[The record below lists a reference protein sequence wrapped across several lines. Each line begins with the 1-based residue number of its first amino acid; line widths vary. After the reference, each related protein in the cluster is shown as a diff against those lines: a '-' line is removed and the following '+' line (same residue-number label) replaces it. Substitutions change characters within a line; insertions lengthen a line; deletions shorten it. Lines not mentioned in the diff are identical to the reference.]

1 MKTFITFAEII
12 LALAIPVALFGQTK
26 PSVVPHSY
34 LMPGD
39 SLYYDLS
46 LKKGDVLEWNLWL
59 APAMEST
66 EKTVLEF
73 VSDVDGLL
81 WKRSFGRKA
90 LDLRDKIKI
99 INEARYRMTLK
110 TTGQRGRIADLSVWT
125 KLKAS
130 HRTPFPSPGVQRF
143 AENFS
148 SGDQFSVEYEFL
160 LPKSISFQKL
170 LGLELSQ
177 DLVHLWAITPLGDSL
192 PATASVKRWFGEA
205 GILSLRE
212 RTPYGGRIT
221 LRLELDVADDGESIL
236 FLAPGE
242 PPPDWLPSKAR
253 MLITRKHDPWKGIIV
268 PPVTA
273 MAETLAARPAELPH
287 APYAE
292 QSLRAR
298 GLDSVT
304 VAELT
309 EIYIERDSLSTVR
322 HARRSI
328 IEGYDTEFLTAKK
341 AFLPPDLHVV
351 LTTPL
356 TEHHLEK
363 RISGRT
369 RLEWFVE
376 GDKKQIR
383 HAKLYEWRYTEA
395 HIARAD
401 VPDEFFWDNRMLP
414 LYPDLKKHTAAT
426 PKSPATITSLPL
438 PDPRPST
445 FVQFGREYIDDSQSV
460 LALYLE
466 NNSEDTLY
474 LVYHQARL
482 PKRTLFSALSRW
494 PKGARWAA
502 IILGVFG
509 LAGVA
514 AIVELRRRE
523 RKRRK
528 RAEEFEVE
536 LEKAR
541 QVQLKLLPE
550 GPMEAQGLQVYG
562 LHQSMQS
569 VGGDYYDFFALE
581 DGRVMLCVADVAG
594 HGLSAALLMSN
605 VQATLRLIAQP
616 GRQLT
621 EIVSLLNHEICQR
634 TSPERFVTFLL
645 VEISADRSLI
655 TICNA
660 GHNPGYIVRTSGNIV
675 ELDAGGVMLGF
686 MDVFPFIQVEHGLDP
701 GDLIVL
707 YTDGIP
713 EAEIGY
719 QDMFG
724 YERLK
729 YYLQNH
735 RTENLMNI
743 AQGLLRRVTSEDT
756 HTIEDDM
763 AIVLARI
770 GTKSRRE
777 PSSKKKIKTS

>member
-1 MKTFITFAEII
+1 MNKLIYFAKII
-12 LALAIPVALFGQTK
+12 LALAIPIALFGQTK
-26 PSVVPHSY
+26 PSTVPRSY

-59 APAMEST
+59 APTLEAS
-66 EKTVLEF
+66 EKTVLSF
-73 VSDVDGLL
+73 VSDVDGQL
-81 WKRSFGRKA
+81 WERSFGSKA
-90 LDLRDKIKI
+90 LDLRDKIRIKSY
-99 INEARYRMTLK
+99 ARYRMTLK
-110 TTGQRGRIADLSVWT
+110 TTGQRGRMAELSVWT

-130 HRTPFPSPGVQRF
+130 HQAPFPSPGVQRF
-143 AENFS
+143 AEIFS

-160 LPKSISFQKL
+160 LPKSIGFQEL

-221 LRLELDVADDGESIL
+221 LRLELDVADNGESIL
-236 FLAPGE
+236 FLAPGT

-273 MAETLAARPAELPH
+273 MAETLAAHPVELPR

-298 GLDSVT
+298 GLDSVI

-309 EIYIERDSLSTVR
+309 EVYTERDSLSAVR
-322 HARRSI
+322 HARRSMS
-328 IEGYDTEFLTAKK
+328 EGYDTEFLTGKK

-351 LTTPL
+351 LTIPL
-356 TEHHLEK
+356 TGHHPEK

-376 GDKKQIR
+376 GDKEHTR
-383 HAKLYEWRYTEA
+383 HAKLYEWRYDEA

-401 VPDEFFWDNRMLP
+401 VPDEFFWDNRILP
-414 LYPDLKKHTAAT
+414 LYANLNRHSAAS
-426 PKSPATITSLPL
+426 PKSPATITSQPL

-445 FVQFGREYIDDSQSV
+445 FEQYGKEYIDDSRSV

-466 NNSEDTLY
+466 NSSKDTLY

-482 PKRTLFSALSRW
+482 PKRTVFSALSRW
-494 PKGARWAA
+494 PIGARLAA
-502 IILGVFG
+502 VILGIFG
-509 LAGVA
+509 LAGIA

-528 RAEEFEVE
+528 RSEEFEVE

-541 QVQLKLLPE
+541 QVQLKLLPD

-581 DGRVMLCVADVAG
+581 DGRVLLCVADVAG
-594 HGLSAALLMSN
+594 HGLAAALLMSN

-634 TSPERFVTFLL
+634 TSPERFVTFLIA
-645 VEISADRSLI
+645 EISADRSLI

-660 GHNPGYIVRTSGNIV
+660 GHNPGYIVRKSGNIV

-686 MDVFPFIQVEHGLDP
+686 MDVFPFIQMEHGLDS

-713 EAEIGY
+713 EAEVGHE
-719 QDMFG
+719 DMFG

-735 RTENLMNI
+735 RAENLMNI
-743 AQGLLRRVTSEDT
+743 AQGLLRRVTSEDA

-770 GTKSRRE
+770 GTATRRE
-777 PSSKKKIKTS
+777 PTSKKKIKTA